1 MDTQTQ
7 IADNL
12 YGLLETQED
21 PQGIM
26 DTILQIDDLNR
37 WNINITDYL
46 RYEMDIDNFVIDV
59 ENPEQTHTAGPGG
72 SFVPIPIDYGE
83 SILDF
88 VILLLIGGDN
98 WDLDFFDYPMADEI
112 VRFLVINGAKSS
124 PALYLK
130 WLSVEDE
137 YEGPDDFPEAF
148 MKYEKIKKYLGLFNT
163 VNRLKNVRNKNRK
176 AKTIQRRL
184 RGNRSRLYNAYPT
197 QYMKSKP
204 HLRDGAWNIIERGLI
219 DDGIATPDREKF
231 KENYFNRNWSDNNQK
246 ARTIQ
251 RRVRGNRSRL
261 YNAYPTQYMKSK
273 PRLRDGSW
281 NIIDKG
287 LREGEIESPDRE
299 IFKTEHFDPKWMS
312 DREREKVGNRLMS
325 EYVDELNK
333 YGGKK
338 KKRTQKRMKGGT
350 GSSNSFHTPMSS
362 PIDKG
367 VYYDADDGMPDC
379 PICLDELKYYNNGR
393 YMPLRSLYTTDC
405 NHNFHFDCAK
415 RHLSRDNRCP
425 MCRNEIYDF
434 QEDDLQE
441 DDLEMRFNA
450 LNRNRDDNGVFDDL
464 EMRLNALRR
473 FQDDD
478 INDDNRSD
486 NSSEDGF

>member
-1 MDTQTQ
+1 MNTQ
-7 IADNL
+7 IEFAENL
-12 YGLLETQED
+12 YELLETQED
-21 PQGIM
+21 PQKIM

-37 WNINITDYL
+37 WNIKITDYL
-46 RYEMDIDNFVIDV
+46 RYDYDIDQFVIDV

-72 SFVPIPIDYGE
+72 SMVPIPIDYGE

-88 VILLLIGGDN
+88 VIWLLIGGDN

-176 AKTIQRRL
+176 AKTIQRR
-184 RGNRSRLYNAYPT
+184 
-197 QYMKSKP
+197 
-204 HLRDGAWNIIERGLI
+204 
-219 DDGIATPDREKF
+219 
-231 KENYFNRNWSDNNQK
+231 
-246 ARTIQ
+246 
-251 RRVRGNRSRL
+251 VRGNRSRL
-261 YNAYPTQYMKSK
+261 YNSDLLISRYMRNVPGLKK
-273 PRLRDGSW
+273 GAW

-312 DREREKVGNRLMS
+312 DGEREKVGNRLMS

-338 KKRTQKRMKGGT
+338 KKRMKGGT
-350 GSSNSFHTPMSS
+350 GSQDRPHTVTDTLLNMPGDIGNI
-362 PIDKG
+362 IDSYRKPRSYTKG
-367 VYYDADDGMPDC
+367 M
-379 PICLDELKYYNNGR
+379 I
-393 YMPLRSLYTTDC
+393 TF
-405 NHNFHFDCAK
+405 NF
-415 RHLSRDNRCP
+415 
-425 MCRNEIYDF
+425 
-434 QEDDLQE
+434 
-441 DDLEMRFNA
+441 
-450 LNRNRDDNGVFDDL
+450 
-464 EMRLNALRR
+464 
-473 FQDDD
+473 
-478 INDDNRSD
+478 
-486 NSSEDGF
+486 

>member
-88 VILLLIGGDN
+88 VIWLLIGGDN

-176 AKTIQRRL
+176 AKTIQRR
-184 RGNRSRLYNAYPT
+184 
-197 QYMKSKP
+197 
-204 HLRDGAWNIIERGLI
+204 
-219 DDGIATPDREKF
+219 
-231 KENYFNRNWSDNNQK
+231 
-246 ARTIQ
+246 
-251 RRVRGNRSRL
+251 VRGNRSRL
-261 YNAYPTQYMKSK
+261 YNSDLLISRYMRNAPGLKK
-273 PRLRDGSW
+273 GAW

-450 LNRNRDDNGVFDDL
+450 LNGNRDDNGVIDDL

-478 INDDNRSD
+478 RNDENISD

>member
-1 MDTQTQ
+1 MTTQEDL
-7 IADNL
+7 AGNL
-12 YGLLETQED
+12 YELLETQED

-37 WNINITDYL
+37 WNIKITDYL
-46 RYEMDIDNFVIDV
+46 RYEMDIDHFVIDV

-88 VILLLIGGDN
+88 VIWLLIGGDN
-98 WDLDFFDYPMADEI
+98 WDLDFEMYPMADEI

-124 PALYLK
+124 PSLYLK
-130 WLSVEDE
+130 WLSIEEQYED
-137 YEGPDDFPEAF
+137 PDDFPEAF
-148 MKYEKIKKYLGLFNT
+148 IKYKKIKRYLGLFNT

-184 RGNRSRLYNAYPT
+184 RGNRSRLYNSDNPT

-204 HLRDGAWNIIERGLI
+204 HLRDGAWNIIDRGLI

-287 LREGEIESPDRE
+287 LREGDIKSPDRE
-299 IFKTEHFDPKWMS
+299 IFKTEQFDPLWMS
-312 DREREKVGNRLMS
+312 DREIESNRLMG
-325 EYVDELNK
+325 EFVDDLNQR
-333 YGGKK
+333 GGY
-338 KKRTQKRMKGGT
+338 R
-350 GSSNSFHTPMSS
+350 
-362 PIDKG
+362 
-367 VYYDADDGMPDC
+367 
-379 PICLDELKYYNNGR
+379 
-393 YMPLRSLYTTDC
+393 
-405 NHNFHFDCAK
+405 K
-415 RHLSRDNRCP
+415 RHFR
-425 MCRNEIYDF
+425 
-434 QEDDLQE
+434 
-441 DDLEMRFNA
+441 
-450 LNRNRDDNGVFDDL
+450 
-464 EMRLNALRR
+464 
-473 FQDDD
+473 
-478 INDDNRSD
+478 
-486 NSSEDGF
+486 